1 MVYLIDDKDYRQE
14 HDYHW
19 DSGMFNDFSNTIKPI
34 YNLEELTNYREHIFQ
49 NHNTVLYHESFL
61 DNTMSSQTSQQERI
75 KLEEFAKNNPDFNL
89 AIFSGSKFSRNI
101 VANIA
106 HLPVAILY
114 NNLTTF
120 LKKVSLGEN
129 NLNYLLFGNSPLIEK
144 SLSEKLNVALLK
156 TGKENP
162 AKIKDKINLV
172 LRPVKGFIPNA
183 IENADEKILF
193 NKDLS
198 DHKLSDYVDKWLDD
212 DKYDNIFIPLCFGKT
227 LSDYNGLRL
236 ATLIRCTDTINQLT
250 NIYIYGFVGIDLLLN
265 HGCFNILKTKNIEL
279 VPFQK
284 SAFQKSAQVIKEVLT
299 KEELSY
305 EIQKLKLDMPNDFD
319 DNHAITNEWAIYK
332 WNYSIPNPI
341 FDILEN
347 VLETVENRLYFR
359 YLQTLYPTSEFSS
372 IKKESLKILSRC
384 KGKVLLID
392 DNYKKGWFSIFKS
405 LFKNSNDLQL
415 DNLEINFRTLN
426 RDQIVEAAYN
436 KVICENT
443 GSINYDVLILDFRL
457 HSYDNNELNIDLISG
472 MQILKKLKK
481 FNPGIQVI
489 IFSATNKTWNLQALQ
504 NAGADGFI
512 IKEST
517 NNNYETGFTKQ
528 SIENML
534 QSINDCF
541 ENSFLKDF
549 YIKYEKLKTQLIP
562 RKNFKKSSQPL
573 PKEFVDEVLKWL
585 EMSFNILISELSE
598 INMTSSFIIM
608 FSVLENLSNRVID
621 SENPIKLTNSDK
633 ELFFEFEFRKERKR
647 LNKFKQDQMGYYID
661 TGFALNRNNTL
672 IPWAQKILN
681 TLSYINAGLMNDED
695 LNLLVKKRNDIIH
708 ANSTMG
714 SQVAIDKKD
723 ILLLH
728 TLLYNG
734 LKNVI

>member
-1 MVYLIDDKDYRQE
+1 MIYLIDDKRKRQTI
-14 HDYHW
+14 DF
-19 DSGMFNDFSNTIKPI
+19 DFNEKKIKASKNFLETIYDIKELMEKSEEIFRVGNTI
-34 YNLEELTNYREHIFQ
+34 
-49 NHNTVLYHESFL
+49 LYHESFL
-61 DNTMSSQTSQQERI
+61 DNSLYSNEALVKR
-75 KLEEFAKNNPDFNL
+75 KRFEDFAENNKEFNL
-89 AIFSGSKFSRNI
+89 VFFSGSKSSRNLNG
-101 VANIA
+101 NIA
-106 HLPVAILY
+106 HIPVSILY
-114 NNLTTF
+114 LNLEAF
-120 LKKVSLGEN
+120 LFKAKEGIV
-129 NLNYLLFGNSPLIEK
+129 NLKFLLFGNKPEIESELNKKLIET
-144 SLSEKLNVALLK
+144 LALVEDKAAIIPNQK
-156 TGKENP
+156 TLVFRT
-162 AKIKDKINLV
+162 AKD
-172 LRPVKGFIPNA
+172 FIQNA
-183 IENADEKILF
+183 IENAEEETLYNLDVSDAKFTKYIDEFLVK
-193 NKDLS
+193 
-198 DHKLSDYVDKWLDD
+198 VT
-212 DKYDNIFIPLCFGKT
+212 YDNIFIPLCFGKT

-250 NIYIYGFVGIDLLLN
+250 NIYIYGFVGIDSLLN

-279 VPFQK
+279 VTFQK
-284 SAFQKSAQVIKEVLT
+284 SAFQKSALAVKEVLT

-305 EIQKLKLDMPNDFD
+305 EIQKLKLNMPKDFD
-319 DNHAITNEWAIYK
+319 DNHAIANEWAIYK
-332 WNYSIPNPI
+332 WNYSIPYPI
-341 FDILEN
+341 YDIVEN

-372 IKKESLKILSRC
+372 IREENLKILTKC

-392 DNYKKGWFSIFKS
+392 DNYKKGWFDIFKS

-415 DNLEINFRTLN
+415 DNLEINFRALN
-426 RDQIVEAAYN
+426 RDQIVEAACN
-436 KVICENT
+436 KVIGENT

-457 HSYDNNELNIDLISG
+457 HSSDNNESNIDLISG
-472 MQILKKLKK
+472 MQILNKLKK

-489 IFSATNKTWNLQALQ
+489 IFSATNKTWNLKALQ
-504 NAGADGFI
+504 EAGADGFI
-512 IKEST
+512 LKESPE
-517 NNNYETGFTKQ
+517 NSFDSNFTKQ

-549 YIKYEKLKTQLIP
+549 YVKYEKLKTQLIP

-585 EMSFNILISELSE
+585 EMSFNILKSELSE

-633 ELFFEFEFRKERKR
+633 ELIFEFEYRKERIR
-647 LNKFKQDQMGYYID
+647 LKKFKQDQMGYYID
-661 TGFALNRNNTL
+661 TGFALNRNNTS

-681 TLSYINAGLMNDED
+681 TLSYINTGLMNDED